1 VAVTRSITK
10 NNIKTGRRK
19 KAGKTMPFI
28 KTDFPDLLIYEPVV
42 FGDAR
47 GYFYESYNEKVFFKE
62 QVTMRF
68 VQDNQAR
75 SVYGV
80 VRGLHFQN
88 NPHAQT
94 KLIRVLEG
102 KILDVVVDLRKH
114 SPWYGKVF
122 SLELSAENKKQL
134 LVPKGFA
141 HGYSV
146 LSETAEV
153 FYKCDEFYNK
163 ESEGGLAYNDA
174 SLNIDW
180 QIPQAKMIL
189 SQKDTQYPDLENCK
203 HDFLFKDNTYNG

>member
-1 VAVTRSITK
+1 
-10 NNIKTGRRK
+10 
-19 KAGKTMPFI
+19 MPFI

-88 NPHAQT
+88 DPYAQT

-102 KILDVVVDLRKH
+102 RILDVVVDLRKNAP
-114 SPWYGKVF
+114 SYGKVF

-163 ESEGGLAYNDA
+163 ESEGGLAYNDPL
-174 SLNIDW
+174 LNIDW
-180 QIPQAKMIL
+180 QIPETKMIL
-189 SQKDTQYPDLENCK
+189 SQKDTQYPGFKECK
-203 HDFLFKDNTYNG
+203 HNFLFQG